1 MQVMSESVSRRS
13 FLGLAAAGVAVAGLG
28 VMSTRALAEDGEAA
42 ASSAKDA
49 SSASDTEASAPEWTK
64 TEVAEGSIVAVGSTA
79 LQPLVEAAAEQ
90 YMEQYGNVQ
99 ISVQGGGS
107 GQGLSQVSQGAVQIG
122 NSDLF
127 AEEKDIDPS
136 NLVDNKVCVVGMG
149 PVVNPDCG
157 VTDITMED
165 LKAIFLGNITK
176 WSDLGGADED
186 IVVINRASG
195 SGTRATFESAV
206 LGGEAAMPSQEQ
218 DSSGTVATMVAETP
232 GAISYLA
239 FSYYDDTMCAQKVD
253 GVEPTAE
260 NVETNDWKIWAYEHM
275 YTSAD
280 ADQCTNDFIEYMLSN
295 QVQDKL
301 VEQLGYIP
309 MTGMK
314 VEKDAEGNVVE
325 L

>member
-127 AEEKDIDPS
+127 AEEKGIDPS

-195 SGTRATFESAV
+195 SGHLRVRRPRRRGRHALAGAGLLGHRCHHGRRDARCYQLPGILV
-206 LGGEAAMPSQEQ
+206 LR
-218 DSSGTVATMVAETP
+218 
-232 GAISYLA
+232 
-239 FSYYDDTMCAQKVD
+239 
-253 GVEPTAE
+253 
-260 NVETNDWKIWAYEHM
+260 
-275 YTSAD
+275 
-280 ADQCTNDFIEYMLSN
+280 
-295 QVQDKL
+295 
-301 VEQLGYIP
+301 
-309 MTGMK
+309 
-314 VEKDAEGNVVE
+314 
-325 L
+325 